1 MPTLVVGYSVKARGI
16 ARDLFGDEE
25 RYVLSVQEIT
35 EKDILF
41 KKFRWIL
48 QNEGLIKKKLVN
60 EMPQYAKRV
69 LVAKNYMEQLFN

>member
-1 MPTLVVGYSVKARGI
+1 M
-16 ARDLFGDEE
+16 
-25 RYVLSVQEIT
+25 SVQEIT

-60 EMPQYAKRV
+60 EMPQYVKKA